1 MIQPF
6 AVVTLLAADREDHA
20 QQSTRDPEKLLLG
33 LDGSVTLTDSNT
45 EHGQQSLSEGPLQVS

>member
-20 QQSTRDPEKLLLG
+20 QQSTRDPEKLPLG